1 MKYKHLTS
9 GWKTFYRIWSGQT
22 VSLVG
27 TAMSRFAL
35 MIWAYQQTGTATT
48 LALLGFFNFG
58 AIVLCSS
65 FSGAVVDR
73 MKRKHVMLLAD
84 SCAALMSVVILL
96 LFFSDQLQIWHLYLL
111 QTLSGMFEAFQYPA
125 YQASITLLVPRDDFT
140 RAASL
145 NGLAESSARVLAPVL
160 AGLLLP
166 LAGIQSVLLIDLATF
181 LVAFGTLIFSY
192 IPQPEKQGE
201 SSPIPTENEV
211 SKKAGWDFIR
221 ARPGLVGLVGVFAAI
236 NLFAG
241 LTYYSIISPMILA
254 RSGNNTLTLS
264 WVEAALGLGGIAG
277 GILLSIW
284 GGPKQRVRGLLL
296 ATSVSFV
303 LGDGTFAFGRTL
315 AAWMTAGFLS
325 TFFIPFITSPNQSI
339 WQAKTPP
346 ELQGRVFALRGMLQ
360 MATIPLGFLI
370 AGPLADLV
378 FEPAMNAGG
387 SLAGAFAW
395 ISGIGPGAGM
405 GLMFAFTAIGG
416 LLTGII
422 GYAIPAVRNV
432 ERDLPDFV

>member
-1 MKYKHLTS
+1 MKFRHLTP
-9 GWKTFYRIWSGQT
+9 GWKTFYRVWGGQT

-27 TAMSRFAL
+27 TAMTRFAL
-35 MIWAYQQTGTATT
+35 MIWAYQQTGKATT

-65 FSGAVVDR
+65 FSGMVVDR
-73 MKRKHVMLLAD
+73 VKRKYVMLLPD
-84 SCAALMSVVILL
+84 TCAGLMSALLLL
-96 LFFSDQLQIWHLYLL
+96 LFQNNQLQIWHLYLL

-125 YQASITLLVPRDDFT
+125 YQASITLLVPREDFT

-166 LAGIQSVLLIDLATF
+166 IAGIQSVLLIDLATF
-181 LVAFGTLIFSY
+181 FVAFGTLIFSN
-192 IPQPEKQGE
+192 IPQPDKLRE
-201 SSPIPTENEV
+201 SGLTHSAKAV
-211 SKKAGWDFIR
+211 SHQAGWDFIR
-221 ARPGLVGLVGVFAAI
+221 TRPGLIGLVVVFAAI

-254 RSGNNTLTLS
+254 RSGNSTLTLS

-284 GGPKQRVRGLLL
+284 GGPRQRVKALML
-296 ATSVSFV
+296 ATSVSFI
-303 LGDGTFAFGRTL
+303 LGDGTFAFGRSL
-315 AAWMTAGFLS
+315 AVWMIAGFLS
-325 TFFIPFITSPNQSI
+325 TFFIPFITSPNQSV
-339 WQAKTPP
+339 WQSKTPP

-370 AGPLADLV
+370 AGPLADHF
-378 FEPAMNAGG
+378 FEPAMNPGG
-387 SLAGAFAW
+387 NLAGVFAW
-395 ISGIGPGAGM
+395 ISGVGPGAGM

-416 LLTGII
+416 LLTGVI
-422 GYAIPAVRNV
+422 GYAIPAIRNV
-432 ERDLPDFV
+432 ERDLPDVV